1 MSFPGSL
8 DSVNQV
14 VLLEVGGLYSTNRPQ
29 FNLDFP
35 ICTIFECTICLTW
48 GHSKSMIC
56 CCLQK
61 KQTIIFW
68 TDNMAAFLS
77 NLGLPSLLEGKK
89 CCCLLSNLPQLHS
102 SQLGQNDIPAPG
114 RYDMKTVL
122 EKCAVRMSSGIS
134 AMILK
139 GSFDCPF
146 WGDQTILIFGNFYKI
161 SLTRVY

>member
-29 FNLDFP
+29 FKLDLHYFLNVP
-35 ICTIFECTICLTW
+35 FAWHEAIQKPWYAVAC
-48 GHSKSMIC
+48 K
-56 CCLQK
+56 K

-68 TDNMAAFLS
+68 TDNLAALLS

-134 AMILK
+134 TMILQ

-146 WGDQTILIFGNFYKI
+146 WGNQTILY
-161 SLTRVY
+161 VW